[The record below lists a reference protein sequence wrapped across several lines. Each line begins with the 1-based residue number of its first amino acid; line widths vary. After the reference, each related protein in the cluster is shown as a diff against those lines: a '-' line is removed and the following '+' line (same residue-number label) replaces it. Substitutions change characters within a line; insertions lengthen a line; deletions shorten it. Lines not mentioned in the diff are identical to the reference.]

1 MFTATFTQTSTA
13 PASAI
18 YSLWEA
24 VPEWPSWDESLVA
37 ATLDGPFEA
46 GTTGTL
52 QPNGAP
58 EGFPYTLTSVMDG
71 QGFADETL
79 FGPMTLR
86 FIHEVAD
93 TAGGSL
99 ITLVVEV
106 EGPDAEGVGAE
117 VTGDS
122 QDSLIALARA
132 AEART
137 QQA

>member
-1 MFTATFTQTSTA
+1 MFTATFTQATTA
-13 PASAI
+13 PAAAVFA
-18 YSLWEA
+18 LWEA
-24 VPEWPSWDESLVA
+24 VAEWPTWDESLVA

-71 QGFADETL
+71 QGFADETI

-86 FIHEVAD
+86 FIHEVTD
-93 TAGGSL
+93 TATGSL
-99 ITLVVEV
+99 ITLTVEV
-106 EGPDAEGVGAE
+106 EGPDAEGVGTE